1 MASAGKPNW
10 LISGPSCPEAKAA
23 LNMLNACELES
34 RVSKTKQCALG
45 FSSTTWLQCNNNMR
59 QQFGDASTP
68 CCSTLTTRPTW
79 KQPLSLTEHRQH
91 CTWARLRHASTPQ
104 ALCFVI
110 RKCLLFISC
119 CQWARGNKLC
129 YTKQHNVTSC
139 QLQTFFLAS
148 GILHIGKFQSVLVE
162 VGPADLIWQSVF
174 KWTGLE
180 LSTGFYRIKKE
191 SSAINI
197 SISSLLCV
205 HFSNSTL
212 KRLLTVH
219 SLTGSNEFAA
229 TLLPIARKCFK

>member
-1 MASAGKPNW
+1 MAMCSTKRNKTKQKDQKNNHSNNSNSKSHQFITFQQHWYIPPLFAASMASAGKPNW

-68 CCSTLTTRPTW
+68 CCSTLTKRPTW

-110 RKCLLFISC
+110 RKRLLFISC
-119 CQWARGNKLC
+119 CQWAQGNKLC
-129 YTKQHNVTSC
+129 YTKQHNLLPTTNILSQWDFAYWEISVSISWSWPSRFNLTKRV
-139 QLQTFFLAS
+139 QMDRS
-148 GILHIGKFQSVLVE
+148 GIKYWVL
-162 VGPADLIWQSVF
+162 Q
-174 KWTGLE
+174 
-180 LSTGFYRIKKE
+180 
-191 SSAINI
+191 N
-197 SISSLLCV
+197 
-205 HFSNSTL
+205 
-212 KRLLTVH
+212 
-219 SLTGSNEFAA
+219 
-229 TLLPIARKCFK
+229 